1 MTAVTEEK
9 YTLKQL
15 RNLKGY
21 SREELA
27 RKSNVTSRTIY
38 LYESDIKTL
47 RNGRY
52 ATIDKIAKALGVRV
66 WDIFLN
72 PDSEK
77 PKRIA

>member
-1 MTAVTEEK
+1 MTTKEEK

-15 RNLKGY
+15 RSLRGY

-27 RKSNVTSRTIY
+27 RISNVTSRTIY

-66 WDIFLN
+66 SDIFLN

-77 PKRIA
+77 PKWIA

>member
-1 MTAVTEEK
+1 MTAVAEEK

-15 RNLKGY
+15 RNLRGY

-38 LYESDIKTL
+38 LYESDIENL
-47 RNGRY
+47 RNGKY
-52 ATIDKIAKALGVRV
+52 VTLDKIAKALGVGV
-66 WDIFLN
+66 TDIFLD

-77 PKRIA
+77 PKWIA

>member
-1 MTAVTEEK
+1 MTDTKEEK

-21 SREELA
+21 SREGLA

-38 LYESDIKTL
+38 LYESDIKTF